1 MLIKNTDQKNFFMK
15 YDQTFIFTATV
26 MELNPFNS
34 VDNIFVNCASKQQV
48 L

>member
-15 YDQTFIFTATV
+15 YNQTFIFTATV
-26 MELNPFNS
+26 MELNR